1 MEGLYKLTLYE
12 DSDIACPPLILFLLF
27 LLLVFFFSSSSSLI
41 LFFQDGT
48 VLMLIYS
55 ASKTADDIL
64 HKLKKGVL
72 EEKRDAL
79 IMLVKMSSDITFAQE
94 FIAKQVSCCFFQN
107 FESLNG
113 YNVKQKDIFREVLKE
128 YVI

>member
-1 MEGLYKLTLYE
+1 
-12 DSDIACPPLILFLLF
+12 
-27 LLLVFFFSSSSSLI
+27 
-41 LFFQDGT
+41 
-48 VLMLIYS
+48 MLIYS

-94 FIAKQVSCCFFQN
+94 FIAKQVSCFF
-107 FESLNG
+107 FSE
-113 YNVKQKDIFREVLKE
+113 F
-128 YVI
+128 